1 MRRSDFEFNEDRD
14 LAFNFSS
21 SRFEAQEIIIR
32 RPPSPGIAAVL
43 SVFLPGLGHVYSGRL
58 CAAALWFLATAF
70 AYWAIILPGFLL
82 HGLCIWSAWRGCP
95 GAPAAPGSEGIP
107 RGDWRPGE

>member
-1 MRRSDFEFNEDRD
+1 MSRSDFEFNEDPDFDFDFR
-14 LAFNFSS
+14 S
-21 SRFEAQEIIIR
+21 SRSEAHEIIIR

-58 CAAALWFLATAF
+58 FAGAIWFLVTAF

-95 GAPAAPGSEGIP
+95 GASIDPDRHRFP
-107 RGDWRPGE
+107 RGDWRAGA